1 MNDRRRGPRARIAE
15 RRTTAPRTGPQS
27 RRRRHIALVVHG
39 ARAEYPGLRNLV
51 QWVRAKG
58 HIVRAR
64 VTWEPGDGAMFAREA
79 IEAGADTV
87 IACGGDGTVNEVV
100 NGLEGTK
107 VALGI
112 IPSGTANDFARQV
125 GIPDEPSAAMDI
137 ILKRKPVIIDT
148 AAMNGRRFLNVSS
161 GGVGA
166 EATAETPPDA
176 KASLG
181 PVAYFI
187 SGLRK
192 LAALEPRRAL
202 FEAPGLRLDSEFL
215 LFAVGNARATGGGSL
230 VTPKASVRDGLLDVC
245 IIEGMTR
252 GEFAKLVLRVKRG
265 EHLESPGVRYLQV
278 PWFRIRSRE
287 PLTVNLDGE
296 AGELRDAYY
305 EARPRDLLIHMP
317 RLPGHRRSVERE
329 VPASETQG

>member
-1 MNDRRRGPRARIAE
+1 MNDRRQRTRTRVAE
-15 RRTTAPRTGPQS
+15 RRTTSLRRGAQG

-39 ARAEYPGLRNLV
+39 ARAEFPGLRHLV
-51 QWVRAKG
+51 EWVRTKG
-58 HIVRAR
+58 HTVRPR

-87 IACGGDGTVNEVV
+87 VACGGDGTVNEVL
-100 NGLEGTK
+100 NGLEGTR

-112 IPSGTANDFARQV
+112 IPAGTANDFARQV
-125 GIPDEPSAAMDI
+125 GIPDDPNAAMDI
-137 ILKRKPVIIDT
+137 ILKRRPVIIDT
-148 AAMNGRRFLNVSS
+148 ASMNGRRFLNVSA

-166 EATAETPPDA
+166 EATAETPADA

-192 LAALEPRRAL
+192 LAGLEPKRAV
-202 FEAPGLRLDSEFL
+202 FEAPAFRLDTEFL
-215 LFAVGNARATGGGSL
+215 LFAVGNARATGGGTL

-245 IIEGMTR
+245 IVEAMTR

-265 EHLESPGVRYLQV
+265 EHLENPRVRYLQV

-287 PLTVNLDGE
+287 ALTVNLDGE
-296 AGELRDAYY
+296 PGQLRQAYY
-305 EARPRDLLIHMP
+305 EASPRDLLIHLP

-329 VPASETQG
+329 VPLEVRA

>member
-1 MNDRRRGPRARIAE
+1 MRVAD
-15 RRTTAPRTGPQS
+15 RRTTSARRGAQG
-27 RRRRHIALVVHG
+27 RRRRHIALVIHG
-39 ARAEYPGLRNLV
+39 ARAEFPGLRHLV
-51 QWVRAKG
+51 EWVRAKG
-58 HIVRAR
+58 HTVRPR
-64 VTWEPGDGAMFAREA
+64 ITWEPDDGAMFAREA
-79 IEAGADTV
+79 MAAGVDTV
-87 IACGGDGTVNEVV
+87 IACGGDGTVNEVL
-100 NGLEGTK
+100 NGLEGTR

-112 IPSGTANDFARQV
+112 IPAGTANDFARQV
-125 GIPDEPSAAMDI
+125 SIPDDPNAAADI
-137 ILKRKPVIIDT
+137 ILKRRPVIIDT
-148 AAMNGRRFLNVSS
+148 ATMNGRRFLNVSS

-166 EATAETPPDA
+166 EATAETPADA

-192 LAALEPRRAL
+192 LAGLEPRRAL
-202 FEAPGLRLDSEFL
+202 FEAPEFRLDAEFL

-245 IIEGMTR
+245 IIEAMTR

-287 PLTVNLDGE
+287 PMTLNVDGE
-296 AGELRDAYY
+296 STELR
-305 EARPRDLLIHMP
+305 EASYSASPRDLLIHLP

-329 VPASETQG
+329 VPFEVSG

>member
-1 MNDRRRGPRARIAE
+1 MNDRRSAPRSRVVE
-15 RRTTAPRTGPQS
+15 RRTTAPRPGAQA
-27 RRRRHIALVVHG
+27 RRRRHIALVLHG
-39 ARAEYPGLRNLV
+39 ARAELPGIRHLV
-51 QWVRAKG
+51 EWMRQKG
-58 HIVRAR
+58 HAVRPR
-64 VTWEPGDGAMFAREA
+64 VTWEPGDGAVFAREA
-79 IEAGADTV
+79 VEAGADTV
-87 IACGGDGTVNEVV
+87 IAVGGDGTVNEVI
-100 NGLEGTK
+100 NGLEGTS

-112 IPSGTANDFARQV
+112 IPAGTANDFARQV
-125 GIPDEPSAAMDI
+125 GIPDDPSAAMDI
-137 ILKRKPVIIDT
+137 VLRRKPVVIDT

-166 EATAETPPDA
+166 EATAETPADA

-202 FEAPGLRLDSEFL
+202 FEAPGFRFEGDFL

-245 IIEGMTR
+245 VVEAMTR

-265 EHLESPGVRYLQV
+265 EHVESEGVRYLQV
-278 PWFRIRSRE
+278 PNLRVASRE
-287 PLTVNLDGE
+287 KMTVNVDGE
-296 AGELRDAYY
+296 STSVREAVY
-305 EARPRDLLIHMP
+305 EARPRDLLVHLP
-317 RLPGHRRSVERE
+317 RFPGHRRSVERD
-329 VPASETQG
+329 VAGGG